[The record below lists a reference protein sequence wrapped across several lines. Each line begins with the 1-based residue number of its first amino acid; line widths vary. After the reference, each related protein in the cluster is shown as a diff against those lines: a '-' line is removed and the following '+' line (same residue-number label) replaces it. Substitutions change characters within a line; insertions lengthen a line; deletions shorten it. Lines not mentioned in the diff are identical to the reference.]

1 MRFSDNSGFQYYAN
15 PANPWQRIKQFF
27 AENNVLGKLIIINV
41 GVWLALLLADTVL
54 WLFQS
59 YFYQHI
65 IHFLAVHSNIYIL
78 ITHPWTL
85 VSYMFV
91 HEGFWHLLFNMLWL
105 YWFGKIFLEY
115 LTERQL
121 LAIYLMGGIAG
132 ALFYVL
138 TFNIFPSFEHVFYYS
153 YAIGASASVMAVLVA
168 ISFYVPDYR
177 MNLLFIGPVKI
188 YWLAIFFFVYDLLS
202 IKSANAGGHLSHIG
216 GAILGWLFVYF
227 LQRGRDI
234 TLGFS
239 SLLEWIARP
248 FSYNKRNTFR
258 VSSYAGKKFTD
269 EEYNQQKHNNQQRVD
284 AILDKIAKSGY
295 NSLSKE
301 EKDFLFRSSR
311 K

>member
-1 MRFSDNSGFQYYAN
+1 MRFSDNRQYGSYGN
-15 PANPWQRIKQFF
+15 PASPWERIKQFF
-27 AENNVLGKLIIINV
+27 AENNILGKLIIINV
-41 GVWLALLLADTVL
+41 AVWLILLLADNIL

-59 YFYQHI
+59 SDYQYI
-65 IHFLAVHSNIYIL
+65 ISFIAIHSNMHHL
-78 ITHPWTL
+78 LFHPWTL
-85 VSYMFV
+85 VTYMFV

-121 LAIYLMGGIAG
+121 LAIYLLGGIAG
-132 ALFYVL
+132 GLFYVL
-138 TFNIFPSFEHVFYYS
+138 TFNIFPSFGQIYYFS
-153 YAIGASASVMAVLVA
+153 YAIGASASVMAILVA
-168 ISFYVPDYR
+168 ISLYVPDYR
-177 MNLLFIGPVKI
+177 MNLLLIGPVKI

-216 GAILGWLFVYF
+216 GALLGWFFVYS
-227 LQRGRDI
+227 LHRGRDI

-239 SLLEWIARP
+239 AFLEWVAGL
-248 FSYNKRNTFR
+248 FSRRKKNTFN
-258 VSSYAGKKFTD
+258 VSSSGRMKFTD
-269 EEYNQQKHNNQQRVD
+269 EEYNQQKHDNQQRID
-284 AILDKIAKSGY
+284 EILDKIAKSGY